1 MHIILK
7 LKVIA
12 ANISLQVEEAADFV
26 SHLEDSLKILK
37 TVAVTPGTQNLDG
50 TCRNNRD
57 WKQSTREEYNCGD
70 IQFVEERSVELCQ
83 IEAVHLNCPI
93 ACGIC
98 CEDDSEYIFTRN
110 NGINAD
116 CVWLAESEERPFF
129 FVTHFE
135 TD

>member
-12 ANISLQVEEAADFV
+12 ANISLQVEDAADFV

-57 WKQSTREEYNCGD
+57 WKQKAQEKNIT
-70 IQFVEERSVELCQ
+70 V
-83 IEAVHLNCPI
+83 
-93 ACGIC
+93 
-98 CEDDSEYIFTRN
+98 
-110 NGINAD
+110 
-116 CVWLAESEERPFF
+116 
-129 FVTHFE
+129 VTSNS
-135 TD
+135 